1 MKLQKNLHH
10 AVVLRRL
17 LVNLLH
23 QFQAIHRLNHGDIRG
38 DVLHLVGL
46 KMTDKMP
53 LYVLRQGLHLL
64 GKFLLMA
71 LAEDALTF
79 GVSSLNILVGMKL
92 ADSHQSDTSRQA
104 AQHLMKISFYIIHS
118 SIIFAPRILERRS
131 SPPSSRQERDARIHP
146 SAWSR

>member
-46 KMTDKMP
+46 KMTYEMP
-53 LYVLRQGLHLL
+53 FYILRQGLHLL
-64 GKFLLMA
+64 GKLLLMA

-92 ADSHQSDTSRQA
+92 ADGHQTDTGRQT

-131 SPPSSRQERDARIHP
+131 SPPSSRQERGARIHP
-146 SAWSR
+146 SA